1 MNIEKKTLE
10 IRLYKNAVMYNSN
23 HDRNYKIKKYAEI
36 EFLNGDIIK
45 LDIDSG
51 ADITNC
57 DYLDIINKGKLV
69 KSLFRS
75 NLMD

>member
-10 IRLYKNAVMYNSN
+10 LRLYKNATMYNSN
-23 HDRNYKIKKYAEI
+23 HNKKYRIKKYAEI

-51 ADITNC
+51 ADITSC
-57 DYLDIINKGKLV
+57 DYLEITDKGKLV

-75 NLMD
+75 NLLD

>member
-10 IRLYKNAVMYNSN
+10 IRLYKNATMYNSN
-23 HDRNYKIKKYAEI
+23 HDRKNKIKKYAEI

-57 DYLDIINKGKLV
+57 DYLDIMNKGKLV
-69 KSLFRS
+69 KSL
-75 NLMD
+75 LEVI

>member
-1 MNIEKKTLE
+1 MNIENKVLE
-10 IRLYKNAVMYNSN
+10 IRLYKNATMYNSN
-23 HDRNYKIKKYAEI
+23 HDRNYKVKKYAEL
-36 EFLNGDIIK
+36 EFFNGNIIK

-69 KSLFRS
+69 KNIFRS
-75 NLMD
+75 NLLD